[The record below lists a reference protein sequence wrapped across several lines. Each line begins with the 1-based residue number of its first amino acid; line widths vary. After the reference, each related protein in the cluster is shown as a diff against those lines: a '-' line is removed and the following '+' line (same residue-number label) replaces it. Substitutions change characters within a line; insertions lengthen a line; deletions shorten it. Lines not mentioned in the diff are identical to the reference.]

1 MAQFVI
7 SLYRS
12 FIGFVNLGYDG
23 EIIFFRKFD
32 LLGRASPVADR
43 SSKVHSEE
51 WYSVIFYAL

>member
-1 MAQFVI
+1 MGFMAQFVI

-51 WYSVIFYAL
+51 W